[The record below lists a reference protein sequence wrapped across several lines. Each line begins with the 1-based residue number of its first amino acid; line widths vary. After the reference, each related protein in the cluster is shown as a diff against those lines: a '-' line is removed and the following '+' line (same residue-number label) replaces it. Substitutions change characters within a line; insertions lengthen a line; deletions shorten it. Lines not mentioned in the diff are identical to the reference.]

1 VASGPSFS
9 FAAVTDALTDH
20 PLQKRS
26 DSGAEV
32 SR

>member
-1 VASGPSFS
+1 MACGPSFS
-9 FAAVTDALTDH
+9 FAAVTDAVTDH
-20 PLQKRS
+20 PLQKRG

>member
-1 VASGPSFS
+1 MASGLSFS
-9 FAAVTDALTDH
+9 FAAVTDALTAQ